1 MIDFTT
7 PIIPYVGTGIFKL
20 NASYDEVKAL
30 LQENNISYKEEIW
43 EATDV
48 DPPWTVLVICKEGS
62 NPQYSAVE
70 LFFAKNQLFKIC
82 LCEDFEG
89 SLPNGI
95 HTGMNFNDALKIDTN
110 LEQDEDEG
118 WDEVFISPDGYMV
131 EYSNRN
137 LDTISLST
145 NGKSL
150 YKKIFPAELLGRDFL
165 VTQP

>member
-1 MIDFTT
+1 MIDLTT
-7 PIIPYVGTGIFKL
+7 PIIPYEGTGIFKL
-20 NASYDEVKAL
+20 DDSYDEVKAL
-30 LQENNISYKEEIW
+30 LQENNISYAEEIW
-43 EATDV
+43 KKTGDYY
-48 DPPWTVLVICKEGS
+48 PWTVLVIYKEGS
-62 NPQYSAVE
+62 NPQHSAVE
-70 LFFAKNQLFKIC
+70 LCFAKNRLFKIC

-137 LDTISLST
+137 LDIIIITVFIPAFERDDFFD
-145 NGKSL
+145 
-150 YKKIFPAELLGRDFL
+150 YKW
-165 VTQP
+165 